1 MVRGSAPGTCPGRSC
16 RGDAQH
22 PATRSRDARHSC
34 QRRHDPQEVF
44 RHAAGALSHAGTRPC
59 PIAQQVKVGSRH
71 VLHALP
77 TFYAPPSSSRTPR
90 AVWSVVQGWGTEGPC
105 PQSSA
110 LRSGGLQAC
119 SRLPRLVGGESRLA
133 SSTWK
138 PLDDVLNV
146 PLFSMPGPR
155 NLCRPRNIHAPG
167 HRLQPSRPFCRP
179 LDSSY
184 TLAECPKALVN
195 ASTVAANRDW
205 AVSEGCCR

>member
-22 PATRSRDARHSC
+22 PATRSQDARHSC
-34 QRRHDPQEVF
+34 QRRHGPQEVF

-59 PIAQQVKVGSRH
+59 PSAQQVEVGGRH
-71 VLHALP
+71 VLHAPP
-77 TFYAPPSSSRTPR
+77 TFYAPLSSSRTPR

-119 SRLPRLVGGESRLA
+119 PRLPRLVGGESRLA

-146 PLFSMPGPR
+146 PLFSMPGVSKPVDPIISMHQGTGSSPAGPSAAPR
-155 NLCRPRNIHAPG
+155 LLVHPRRMP
-167 HRLQPSRPFCRP
+167 
-179 LDSSY
+179 
-184 TLAECPKALVN
+184 
-195 ASTVAANRDW
+195 
-205 AVSEGCCR
+205 